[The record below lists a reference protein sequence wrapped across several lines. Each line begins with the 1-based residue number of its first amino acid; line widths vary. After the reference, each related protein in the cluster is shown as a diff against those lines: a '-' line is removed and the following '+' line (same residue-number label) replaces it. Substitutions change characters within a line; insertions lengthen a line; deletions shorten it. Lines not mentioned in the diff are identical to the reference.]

1 MLRFTWVENV
11 TADVDLT
18 RLVELFQEH
27 HAGKAEE
34 ILTEY
39 LTDNPDEDE
48 VKLILAA
55 IRDED
60 SSVTVDYSEIESEEV

>member
-11 TADVDLT
+11 TANVELD
-18 RLVELFQEH
+18 RLVELFEEH
-27 HAGKAEE
+27 HAGKAVE

-48 VKLILAA
+48 VKEILAA
-55 IRDED
+55 IRAED
-60 SSVTVDYSEIESEEV
+60 SGVSVEYSDVASEEI